1 MSAVRLRA
9 AANGH
14 EREVSIADGS
24 TVVIGDARYAVER
37 LDSGSWRVTANGRGL
52 LVHVVPDD
60 DGCWVHVDGRV
71 HRIELTHGGAR
82 PRKRPRAVEH
92 GLSAPMPAT
101 VLSIV
106 APVGQT
112 VRSGDVVLMLE
123 AMKME
128 LAVRAPRDGVV
139 TAVRCRA
146 GELVQPG
153 VTLVEIE

>member
-1 MSAVRLRA
+1 VSAVRVRA

-106 APVGQT
+106 APVGQA

-139 TAVRCRA
+139 TAVHCRA